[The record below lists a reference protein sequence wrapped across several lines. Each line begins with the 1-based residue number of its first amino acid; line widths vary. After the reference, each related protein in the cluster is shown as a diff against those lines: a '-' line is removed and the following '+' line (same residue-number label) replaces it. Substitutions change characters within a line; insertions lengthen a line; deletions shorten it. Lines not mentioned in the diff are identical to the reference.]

1 MANEIQGETPNID
14 NGPTGETPGQEPQGQ
29 QKAPQGETP
38 KPGEQQPVTIDD
50 NTRLPDTHPL
60 IKAYRSQL
68 EVNRKNETSASELAE
83 ARAQSAKATKLE
95 EELNARP
102 TQEALDTLQ
111 TRYDRLEAFLTAAGG
126 PIGKAL
132 DSRTFTRDLFESDK
146 DITALV
152 KDWHKA
158 NPTATSQALSSA
170 AGGEGSDKKSPN
182 ELLRIAA
189 GKA

>member
-1 MANEIQGETPNID
+1 MANDTQENGSTEDISDQEQQGQQQA
-14 NGPTGETPGQEPQGQ
+14 PTGETPGN
-29 QKAPQGETP
+29 
-38 KPGEQQPVTIDD
+38 GEQQQATTPVIDKD
-50 NTRLPDTHPL
+50 TKLPDDHPL
-60 IKAYRSQL
+60 VKTLAANKEKISSQA
-68 EVNRKNETSASELAE
+68 SALAE
-83 ARAQSAKATKLE
+83 AQAQSAKATKLE

-132 DSRTFTRDLFESDK
+132 DSRTFTRDLFESDT

-152 KDWHKA
+152 KDWHKV

-170 AGGEGSDKKSPN
+170 AGGESSDKKSPN

>member
-1 MANEIQGETPNID
+1 MANDTQENGSTVETTDQEQQGQQQA
-14 NGPTGETPGQEPQGQ
+14 PTGETPGN
-29 QKAPQGETP
+29 
-38 KPGEQQPVTIDD
+38 GEQQQATAPVIDKD
-50 NTRLPDTHPL
+50 TKLPDDHPL
-60 IKAYRSQL
+60 VKTLAANKEKISSQA
-68 EVNRKNETSASELAE
+68 SALAE
-83 ARAQSAKATKLE
+83 AQAQSVKATKLE

-132 DSRTFTRDLFESDK
+132 DSRTFTRDLFESDT

-170 AGGEGSDKKSPN
+170 AGGESSDKKSPN